1 MNEVFGQLG
10 ESNKIKQDN
19 QTDVQCLAACEDQIN
34 QIYISQSKLPNRW
47 VQTWQSNLAITRQM
61 RREQDKRHKTVRK

>member
-10 ESNKIKQDN
+10 EINRIKQDN
-19 QTDVQCLAACEDQIN
+19 QTDVQCLAAFEDQIN

-47 VQTWQSNLAITRQM
+47 V
-61 RREQDKRHKTVRK
+61 